1 MGYPAETGNRETSL
15 ASVKND
21 TDVVKKKKKK
31 RRRGID
37 GGLRKEKRKSSV

>member
-21 TDVVKKKKKK
+21 TDVVKKKKK